1 MERMVVIFELDSTTT
16 EPMHKE
22 NGVLRDVP
30 THHVIAA
37 RTPYNPF
44 GTYCCYV
51 CSSTIISLMSEASD
65 VDIRI
70 CLSADEQG
78 PVHALVG
85 KGYGLSN
92 GKMERLTLYADAIVP
107 SRMDDTCE
115 QVDIK
120 TPYK

>member
-1 MERMVVIFELDSTTT
+1 
-16 EPMHKE
+16 
-22 NGVLRDVP
+22 
-30 THHVIAA
+30 
-37 RTPYNPF
+37 
-44 GTYCCYV
+44 
-51 CSSTIISLMSEASD
+51 MSEASD

-120 TPYK
+120 TPYKWKYRFYGWVYEKVQEVPV